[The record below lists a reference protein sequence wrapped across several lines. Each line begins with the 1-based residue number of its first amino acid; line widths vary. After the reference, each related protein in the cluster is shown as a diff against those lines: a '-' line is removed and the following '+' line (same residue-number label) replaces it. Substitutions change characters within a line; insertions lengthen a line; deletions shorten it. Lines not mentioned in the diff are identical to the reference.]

1 MQQRTNHR
9 AIALDNVQ
17 AHATR
22 ALAALKRGDR
32 EVQLI
37 EEALAARWEQR
48 ADTLQRNGF

>member
-1 MQQRTNHR
+1 MRHDPTHR

-37 EEALAARWEQR
+37 EEALAARWEHR
-48 ADTLQRNGF
+48 ADNLQRNGF

>member
-1 MQQRTNHR
+1 MQHR
-9 AIALDNVQ
+9 IKPKALALDNAS

-22 ALAALKRGDR
+22 ALAAFRRGDR

-48 ADTLQRNGF
+48 ADELQRAGH

>member
-1 MQQRTNHR
+1 MRREPKPR
-9 AIALDNVQ
+9 AVALDHVQ

-22 ALAALKRGDR
+22 ALIAFKRGDR

-48 ADTLQRNGF
+48 ADELQRAGH

>member
-1 MQQRTNHR
+1 MRHEPR
-9 AIALDNVQ
+9 ARAVALGNVQ

-37 EEALAARWEQR
+37 EEALAARWEERADRLQR
-48 ADTLQRNGF
+48 AGH

>member
-1 MQQRTNHR
+1 MQRRKSFR

-22 ALAALKRGDR
+22 ALIALKRGDR

-37 EEALAARWEQR
+37 EEALAARWEHR